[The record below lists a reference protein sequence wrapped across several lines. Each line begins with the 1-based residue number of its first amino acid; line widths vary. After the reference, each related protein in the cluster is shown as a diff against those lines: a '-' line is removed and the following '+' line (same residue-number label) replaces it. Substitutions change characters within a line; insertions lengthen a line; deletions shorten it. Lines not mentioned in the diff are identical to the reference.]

1 MASQNVYKPIIQGV
15 YTRTASPDFTPPRT
29 TRVGRFIGF
38 NQTAINTYT
47 AYSVDP
53 GKTARLCYFVI
64 TQNNVADMTLIID
77 NQEVLFIP
85 ATIPVSSVP
94 IINCPYEM
102 GVEVLNNIKI
112 RISGGAGPLRIS
124 LLVVEDLVVNN

>member
-1 MASQNVYKPIIQGV
+1 MASQNVYKPFTKGI
-15 YTRTASPDFTPPRT
+15 YTRSASPDLTPPRT
-29 TRVGRFIGF
+29 TRVGRMIGF

-64 TQNNVADMTLIID
+64 TQNNVADMTLTID
-77 NQEVLFIP
+77 NQDVLFIP
-85 ATIPVSSVP
+85 ATVAVSSAPV
-94 IINCPYEM
+94 INCPYEM

-112 RISGGAGPLRIS
+112 RISGGPGPVRIS
-124 LLVVEDLVVNN
+124 MLVVEDLVVNN